1 MQERGDVEIVLA
13 NGTKVGMT
21 WIEVELKL
29 EKKLNVKVSSQYC
42 VFVIHLY
49 DCMILLTCY

>member
-42 VFVIHLY
+42 VFVIHL
-49 DCMILLTCY
+49 

>member
-13 NGTKVGMT
+13 NGTKVGMP